1 MCITKALQDIKA
13 AQGTNE
19 KIRLLTNVS
28 DDDTLKAVLRAGHDP
43 FTPFHVVKVPK
54 VKPAEREVGGTDTE
68 QWTRFLRVASRCN
81 RRVVT
86 GNAAIEELR
95 SVFCTV
101 EPDAEKWMRKVL
113 KKHMALGAS
122 TKTINKAIPGLVPT
136 FEVQLAQKFEE
147 KRISSWSGVCV
158 EPKLDGIRC
167 LAIVRNGEVM
177 MYARSGKPISNF
189 MDTIGRELTG
199 LGDGCY
205 DGEIMGQDFIDLMRQ
220 AYRKDDVDVS
230 STYMALFDYLPLAEW
245 DSKEGLLSSWDRY
258 QTLATRYATRPEAEQ
273 SYLRL
278 VERTYVDPSMSLINE
293 LHNTY
298 ISEGY
303 EGAMVKDPAAP
314 YRFGRG
320 YEVMKLKAFHDVDLT
335 IEGFVEGTGKH
346 EGKLG
351 SVIVTFDGVQVQ
363 VGSGFS
369 DELRGQIW
377 ADQQSF
383 LGRTVEIRYQE
394 VTPDGSLRF
403 PTFKC
408 FRNDRD

>member
-1 MCITKALQDIKA
+1 MCIRD
-13 AQGTNE
+13 
-19 KIRLLTNVS
+19 R
-28 DDDTLKAVLRAGHDP
+28 
-43 FTPFHVVKVPK
+43 
-54 VKPAEREVGGTDTE
+54 
-68 QWTRFLRVASRCN
+68 
-81 RRVVT
+81 
-86 GNAAIEELR
+86 
-95 SVFCTV
+95 
-101 EPDAEKWMRKVL
+101 
-113 KKHMALGAS
+113 
-122 TKTINKAIPGLVPT
+122 
-136 FEVQLAQKFEE
+136 
-147 KRISSWSGVCV
+147 
-158 EPKLDGIRC
+158 
-167 LAIVRNGEVM
+167 
-177 MYARSGKPISNF
+177 
-189 MDTIGRELTG
+189 
-199 LGDGCY
+199 
-205 DGEIMGQDFIDLMRQ
+205 
-220 AYRKDDVDVS
+220 
-230 STYMALFDYLPLAEW
+230 